1 MPLLDAHAFLLAG
14 FTEHDVQDILD
25 DLDYLHQNS
34 TWPYRKDR
42 TVDMLTESPG
52 ILMEF
57 LRAVRPDALRN
68 AMIPK
73 KIKALVSA
81 ASLTK

>member
-14 FTEHDVQDILD
+14 FTEHDVQDVLD

-42 TVDMLTESPG
+42 TVDMLLEAPS
-52 ILMEF
+52 IMMEF
-57 LRAVRPDALRN
+57 LQAVRPDALRS

-73 KIKALVSA
+73 KIKALV
-81 ASLTK
+81 ASSLAK

>member
-1 MPLLDAHAFLLAG
+1 MPILDAHAFLLAG

-34 TWPYRKDR
+34 TWPYRLDR
-42 TVDMLTESPG
+42 TVDMLTDSPV
-52 ILMEF
+52 ILMDF
-57 LRAVRPDALRN
+57 LRSVKPDALRN

-73 KIKALVSA
+73 KVKTMVAGG
-81 ASLTK
+81 LTK